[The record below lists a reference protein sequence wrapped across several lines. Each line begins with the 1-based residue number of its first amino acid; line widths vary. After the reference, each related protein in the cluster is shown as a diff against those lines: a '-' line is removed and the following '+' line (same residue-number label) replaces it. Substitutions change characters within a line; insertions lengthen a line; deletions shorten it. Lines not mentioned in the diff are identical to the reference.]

1 MKKIFFSLL
10 ISALAS
16 NTFAQSSSFCELAQK
31 DCKFEIISSK
41 SGFDSLVKA
50 YITTTCPLEKEGK
63 WNSYAFY
70 TSVSLDAL
78 ATSSAKTTLYI
89 NKKPYTGLV
98 RIAESKEPT
107 NFLFYQFKGGKFERV
122 EEKSNEVSPM
132 AEPLIQSSLVKP
144 QEVNE
149 VPIRKP
155 KPIIKPNPEPQ
166 PPVILQKP
174 SEYLLKKP
182 VLYLYPT
189 EKQEISVK
197 VDLKNQQMIH
207 PYPAY
212 NAEKGWEI
220 IASPDGNLV
229 NKATGKSHYC
239 LFWESEGAKLM
250 DNLTQGF
257 VVKGEECATFLEE
270 KLAKLGLNEKEA
282 NEFIIYWLPQLEN
295 NPYNAVYFAQTEY
308 EKVSKL
314 EISPA
319 PETQIRVMMVW
330 QGLEE
335 KINLPEQILPQTPDR
350 KGFTVVEWGGTEL
363 KAQEIAR

>member
-1 MKKIFFSLL
+1 MLFF
-10 ISALAS
+10 ALAS
-16 NTFAQSSSFCELAQK
+16 SIFAQSIAFCELAQK
-31 DCKFEIISSK
+31 DCTFEIISTK
-41 SGFDSLVKA
+41 SGFDSLIKA
-50 YITTTCPLEKEGK
+50 YITTTCPLKKEGK

-78 ATSSAKTTLYI
+78 ATSSAKATLYI

-98 RIAESKEPT
+98 RIAESKEAT

-122 EEKSNEVSPM
+122 DEKPNEVSPI
-132 AEPLIQSSLVKP
+132 AEPIIQPSPVKP

-149 VPIRKP
+149 VPLQKP
-155 KPIIKPNPEPQ
+155 KLPVNPKPK

-174 SEYLLKKP
+174 TEHLLKKP

-189 EKQEISVK
+189 EKQEVSIK
-197 VDLKNQQMIH
+197 VDLENQQMIH

-250 DNLTQGF
+250 DNLAQGF
-257 VVKGEECATFLEE
+257 VVKGAESAAFLEE

-314 EISPA
+314 EISPT

-330 QGLEE
+330 QGLQA
-335 KINLPEQILPQTPDR
+335 KINLPEQILAQTPER

-363 KAQEIAR
+363 KAREMAR

>member
-1 MKKIFFSLL
+1 MKKSFLFTLL
-10 ISALAS
+10 FALVS
-16 NTFAQSSSFCELAQK
+16 SVFAQKITYCKLAP
-31 DCKFEIISSK
+31 ENYTISIVTGK
-41 SGFDSLVKA
+41 AGFDSLANV
-50 YITTTCPLEKEGK
+50 YIKTSCPLKKQGK

-70 TSVSLDAL
+70 STISLDIL
-78 ATSSAKTTLYI
+78 SNSAIKRRLYV
-89 NKKPYTGLV
+89 NKKPYTGFL
-98 RIAESKEPT
+98 RLAESSEAAT
-107 NFLFYQFKGGKFERV
+107 VLVYQFKGGKFERV
-122 EEKSNEVSPM
+122 DEQVNNVQ
-132 AEPLIQSSLVKP
+132 AKP
-144 QEVNE
+144 A
-149 VPIRKP
+149 PSP
-155 KPIIKPNPEPQ
+155 KPAPKPMPRPIEHT
-166 PPVILQKP
+166 V
-174 SEYLLKKP
+174 EKP

-189 EKQEISVK
+189 EKQEISIK

-250 DNLTQGF
+250 DNFAQGF
-257 VVKGEECATFLEE
+257 VVKGEESAAFLEE

-330 QGLEE
+330 QGLQA
-335 KINLPEQILPQTPDR
+335 KINLPEQILPQTPER
-350 KGFTVVEWGGTEL
+350 KGFTVVEWGGTQL
-363 KAQEIAR
+363 KAQEMAR